1 MGNGLVFDAYGPLVL
16 VSGFHCKLVIWLVY
30 KIHAKSFPLTY
41 KIKGLIMKKA
51 LVLAALGAPFA
62 AFAEGDQTV
71 SISGLWG
78 HMSGNFGTMI
88 NDCFTALETP
98 VGIML
103 MVALTISIFYFVVR
117 GLKRGFG
124 RQSF

>member
-1 MGNGLVFDAYGPLVL
+1 M
-16 VSGFHCKLVIWLVY
+16 K
-30 KIHAKSFPLTY
+30 
-41 KIKGLIMKKA
+41 KKA
-51 LVLAALGAPFA
+51 LALAALGAPFA

>member
-1 MGNGLVFDAYGPLVL
+1 
-16 VSGFHCKLVIWLVY
+16 
-30 KIHAKSFPLTY
+30 
-41 KIKGLIMKKA
+41 MKKA
-51 LVLAALGAPFA
+51 LALAALGAPFV
-62 AFAEGDQTV
+62 AFAEDETV
-71 SISGLWG
+71 TVSGLWA
-78 HMSGNFGTMI
+78 HMSGNFGTLI

-103 MVALTISIFYFVVR
+103 IVALTMSVFYFVVR